1 MSYFLME
8 QSILQE
14 AEVESVKNGKAIFRL
29 ALQDADVPNRNKRL
43 YPKKVLMEGINN
55 CMDKIKNRSF
65 LGELDHPI
73 PTGRFDEV
81 RQTTVLLS
89 EVSHLVRDTEWRGN
103 VLWGEL
109 ETLDTPKGR
118 IAYNLIKDRIG
129 IGTSMRG
136 MGELDRTRD
145 YNIVK
150 GPLIIICYDLVTS
163 PSHKISR
170 IDEHQVRFESIQESA
185 NLICVDG
192 QCYLP
197 NYFDKLVENK
207 MIKFFKRWV

>member
-14 AEVESVKNGKAIFRL
+14 AEIESTKNGKAVFRL
-29 ALQDADVPNRNKRL
+29 ALQDADTPNRNKRY
-43 YPKKVLMEGINN
+43 YPKNVLMEGINN
-55 CMDKIKNRSF
+55 CMEKIKSRSF

-73 PTGRFDEV
+73 PTGKFDEV

-89 EVSHLVRDTEWRGN
+89 EVSHVVRDVEWRDN

-109 ETLDTPKGR
+109 ETLDTPKGK
-118 IAYNLIKDRIG
+118 IAYNLIKDKIG

-136 MGELDRTRD
+136 MGELQHRGD
-145 YNIVK
+145 YKIVK

-170 IDEHQVRFESIQESA
+170 IDEQQVRFESIQE
-185 NLICVDG
+185 NTNMICVDG
-192 QCYLP
+192 RCYLP
-197 NYFDKLVENK
+197 NYFDKLVETK
-207 MIKFFKRWV
+207 MIQFFNRWV